1 MKDTYQVLMQKE
13 KELEL
18 VQRQIEALLFFF
30 ARRERRPDRKWL
42 SFACLKPGDWD

>member
-18 VQRQIEALLFFF
+18 VQRQIEALLFFLCSQRTQTGSKM
-30 ARRERRPDRKWL
+30 A
-42 SFACLKPGDWD
+42 